1 MIPYQ
6 QYINYLPIS
15 SSTILIPKTRS
26 SDLVVACGAPAQP
39 RFYRVWLACF
49 LLLFKDYCLHEID
62 MHYNYIA
69 FIVHLYPLISLNLS
83 IFLPS
88 RRPESIFFSQKVMER
103 HLSILCDSE
112 YVDIINGYGD

>member
-15 SSTILIPKTRS
+15 SSTILISKTRS

-62 MHYNYIA
+62 MQYNYIA

-88 RRPESIFFSQKVMER
+88 RRPESLKVVF
-103 HLSILCDSE
+103 LAKSDGKTPQYSL
-112 YVDIINGYGD
+112 